1 MGTGMCP
8 KGVICIII
16 LFIIYYYLILINVLL
31 YYTTR
36 MDIQI
41 CRYTGSRAYE
51 RMAVWGST
59 EWGIGMGYG
68 TAE

>member
-1 MGTGMCP
+1 
-8 KGVICIII
+8 
-16 LFIIYYYLILINVLL
+16 
-31 YYTTR
+31 

-41 CRYTGSRAYE
+41 CRYTASRAEE

-68 TAE
+68 TAEYTLEICIS